1 MRQSAACLGLGG
13 VGEYIGGGDR
23 EKREKGERDRSGGIN
38 AHGKRRG
45 MVKVGGGGVGK
56 GKSECVKGRW
66 EEWGKVE
73 GCMGEANVDRSQVV
87 NYEHGK
93 NA

>member
-1 MRQSAACLGLGG
+1 MMAGGSTRRSACTSLILRQSAACLGLGG

-45 MVKVGGGGVGK
+45 MVKVGGGG
-56 GKSECVKGRW
+56 
-66 EEWGKVE
+66 
-73 GCMGEANVDRSQVV
+73 GE
-87 NYEHGK
+87 
-93 NA
+93 

>member
-1 MRQSAACLGLGG
+1 M
-13 VGEYIGGGDR
+13 
-23 EKREKGERDRSGGIN
+23 
-38 AHGKRRG
+38 
-45 MVKVGGGGVGK
+45 
-56 GKSECVKGRW
+56 KGRW